1 MHIPRRHIPGLNP
14 AAPGAGSTSRSDRPI
29 PGGGG
34 EPRDQGKHRT
44 FERKGVEELSAE
56 GKGPANSE
64 GTKAPPSRSLSLF
77 GPEGGSGRWKSV
89 KSTESMSVTRPGGV
103 APGASAGR
111 LALRD
116 LSPEASGLAAESEG
130 GSLGPRAQR
139 HACPS
144 GPRGKFQPDP
154 RRRLGPP
161 PSPVALVA
169 TQDSPQGRG
178 ASPAGAGPAT
188 RAPCAARLRCKGF
201 RTVGRGRIPYPV
213 PSVQPPREVP
223 HPEPAVAK
231 KVWATRWRKST
242 AARKPGFPRPW
253 MRL

>member
-1 MHIPRRHIPGLNP
+1 M
-14 AAPGAGSTSRSDRPI
+14 
-29 PGGGG
+29 
-34 EPRDQGKHRT
+34 
-44 FERKGVEELSAE
+44 EELSAE
-56 GKGPANSE
+56 GKGPANTE

-77 GPEGGSGRWKSV
+77 GPEGGSGRWESV

-139 HACPS
+139 LPAPVA
-144 GPRGKFQPDP
+144 RGGNSSLT
-154 RRRLGPP
+154 LGSDWALP

-169 TQDSPQGRG
+169 TQTSPQGRG

-201 RTVGRGRIPYPV
+201 RTAGRERIPYPV

-223 HPEPAVAK
+223 HPKPAVAK

-253 MRL
+253 MRLW